1 MQEQDLTTEELL
13 KQVESAITAVMCGG
27 QSYQLGNWSLT
38 RADLSALRALRREL
52 KEQLTGETSAGMFSN
67 TYAAEFEGR

>member
-1 MQEQDLTTEELL
+1 MPEQDLTTEELL
-13 KQVESAITAVMCGG
+13 KQVETAITAVMRGG

-38 RADLSALRALRREL
+38 RADLSALRAMRREL
-52 KEQLTGETSAGMFSN
+52 QDQLASESSSGTLSN